1 MRAALEQLEFWN
13 PSPTSGLAPPSGT
26 SPNPGGFPFRGK
38 RDCGKLGRDV
48 KTAPKQPGGR
58 IPTSENA
65 FSLFL
70 LDFPSSVL
78 LHLTWASVCETG
90 SFSALPVPRKPV
102 PAKTIPSNIPC
113 PPTFKFLPLHFGNS
127 HKTPLFTRAPRL
139 RVPHFPDPAP
149 DPGDVVTIPISWKI
163 SL

>member
-13 PSPTSGLAPPSGT
+13 PSPTSAWAPPLGT

-38 RDCGKLGRDV
+38 RDCGKLGRDI

-65 FSLFL
+65 FSTFL

-127 HKTPLFTRAPRL
+127 HKPPCLPGPPVCVCPTFPIPLPI
-139 RVPHFPDPAP
+139 PAM
-149 DPGDVVTIPISWKI
+149 
-163 SL
+163 L